1 MKLGI
6 QALKSTKE
14 KGTATKKMNKLG
26 PLLALVVLVVFVTIM
41 NPNFLAPANLLNLL
55 RQVSTNAL
63 IAFGMTFVIITGG
76 IDLSVGSTLAL
87 SSALMAGMIASG
99 LNPVLAMG
107 MGLLLGAFL
116 GACNG
121 VMITKGKMAPFIATL
136 ATMTIYRGLTLVY
149 TDGNPIT
156 GIGDSFI
163 FKYMGRGYLFG
174 IPFPVVV
181 MLLFFGV
188 LYVLLHKMTFGRK
201 TFALGG
207 NEKAAFIAGIKSDR
221 IKIAIYSISGLMAAV
236 AGIIITSRL
245 NSAQPTAGNA
255 YEMDAIASVVLGGTS
270 LSGGRGRLVGTL
282 IGALIIGTLNN
293 GLNLLGVSS
302 FYQQVVKGVVIIIAV
317 LLDRKNK
324 K

>member
-14 KGTATKKMNKLG
+14 KGPATKKMNKLG

-221 IKIAIYSISGLMAAV
+221 IKIAIYSISGLMGAV

>member
-1 MKLGI
+1 MNLGI
-6 QALKSTKE
+6 QALKSNKE
-14 KGTATKKMNKLG
+14 KGPAKKRLNKLG
-26 PLLALVVLVVFVTIM
+26 PLLALVVLVIFVTIM
-41 NPNFLAPANLLNLL
+41 NPSFMSPTNLLNLL

-87 SSALMAGMIASG
+87 SSALMAGMIASD
-99 LNPVLAMG
+99 LDPVLAMG
-107 MGLLLGAFL
+107 MGLVLGAFL

-174 IPFPVVV
+174 VPFPVVV

>member
-14 KGTATKKMNKLG
+14 KGPATKKLNKLG
-26 PLLALVVLVVFVTIM
+26 PLLALVVLIIFVSIM

>member
-1 MKLGI
+1 MSPGI
-6 QALKSTKE
+6 QSLKSNKE
-14 KGTATKKMNKLG
+14 KGPAKKTLNKLG
-26 PLLALVVLVVFVTIM
+26 PLLALVVLVIFVTIM
-41 NPNFLAPANLLNLL
+41 NPSFMSPTNLLNLL

-87 SSALMAGMIASG
+87 SSALMAGLIASG

-107 MGLLLGAFL
+107 VGLLLGAFL

>member
-1 MKLGI
+1 MNLGI
-6 QALKSTKE
+6 QALKSNKE
-14 KGTATKKMNKLG
+14 KGPAKKRLNKLG
-26 PLLALVVLVVFVTIM
+26 PLLALVVLVIFVTIM
-41 NPNFLAPANLLNLL
+41 NPSFMSPTNLLNLL

-99 LNPVLAMG
+99 LDPVLAMG
-107 MGLLLGAFL
+107 MGLVLGAFL

-156 GIGDSFI
+156 GIGNSFI

>member
-1 MKLGI
+1 MNLGI
-6 QALKSTKE
+6 QALKSNKE
-14 KGTATKKMNKLG
+14 KGPAKKRLNKLG
-26 PLLALVVLVVFVTIM
+26 PLLALVVLVVFVSIM
-41 NPNFLAPANLLNLL
+41 NPSFMAPTNLLNLL

-107 MGLLLGAFL
+107 IGLLLGAFL

>member
-1 MKLGI
+1 MNLGI
-6 QALKSTKE
+6 QALKSNKE
-14 KGTATKKMNKLG
+14 KGPAKKKLNKLG
-26 PLLALVVLVVFVTIM
+26 PLLALVVLVIFVTIM
-41 NPNFLAPANLLNLL
+41 NPSFMSPTNLLNLL

-99 LNPVLAMG
+99 LDPVLAMG
-107 MGLLLGAFL
+107 MGLVLGAFL

-156 GIGDSFI
+156 GIGNSFI

>member
-1 MKLGI
+1 MNLGI
-6 QALKSTKE
+6 QALKSNKE
-14 KGTATKKMNKLG
+14 KGPAKKRLNKLG
-26 PLLALVVLVVFVTIM
+26 PLLALVVLVIFVTIM
-41 NPNFLAPANLLNLL
+41 NPSFMSPTNLLNLL

-99 LNPVLAMG
+99 LDPVLAMG
-107 MGLLLGAFL
+107 MGLVLGAFL

-174 IPFPVVV
+174 VPFPVVV

>member
-1 MKLGI
+1 MNLGI
-6 QALKSTKE
+6 QTLKSNKE
-14 KGTATKKMNKLG
+14 KGPAKKRLNKLG
-26 PLLALVVLVVFVTIM
+26 PLLALVVLVIFVTIM
-41 NPNFLAPANLLNLL
+41 NPSFMSPTNLLNLL

-87 SSALMAGMIASG
+87 SSALMAGLIASG

-107 MGLLLGAFL
+107 VGLVLGAFL

>member
-1 MKLGI
+1 MNLGI
-6 QALKSTKE
+6 QALKSNKE
-14 KGTATKKMNKLG
+14 KGPAKKRLNKLG
-26 PLLALVVLVVFVTIM
+26 PLLALVVLVIFVTIM
-41 NPNFLAPANLLNLL
+41 NPSFMSPTNLLNLL

-107 MGLLLGAFL
+107 MGLVLGAFL

>member
-14 KGTATKKMNKLG
+14 KGPATKKMNKLG

-99 LNPVLAMG
+99 PNPVLAMG

>member
-1 MKLGI
+1 MNLGI
-6 QALKSTKE
+6 QALKSNKE
-14 KGTATKKMNKLG
+14 KGPAKKRLNKLG
-26 PLLALVVLVVFVTIM
+26 PLLALVVLVIFVTIM
-41 NPNFLAPANLLNLL
+41 NPSFMSPTNLLNLL

-107 MGLLLGAFL
+107 MGLVLGAFL

-156 GIGDSFI
+156 GIGNSFI

>member
-1 MKLGI
+1 MNLGI
-6 QALKSTKE
+6 QALKSNKE
-14 KGTATKKMNKLG
+14 KGPAKKRLNKLG
-26 PLLALVVLVVFVTIM
+26 PLLALVVLVIFVTIM
-41 NPNFLAPANLLNLL
+41 NPSFMSPTNLLNLL

-63 IAFGMTFVIITGG
+63 IAFGMTFGIITGG

-107 MGLLLGAFL
+107 MGLVLGAFL

>member
-1 MKLGI
+1 MNLGI
-6 QALKSTKE
+6 QSLKSNKE
-14 KGTATKKMNKLG
+14 KGPAKKRLNKLG
-26 PLLALVVLVVFVTIM
+26 PLLALVVLVIFVTIM
-41 NPNFLAPANLLNLL
+41 NPSFMSPTNLLNLL

-107 MGLLLGAFL
+107 MGLVLGAFL

>member
-14 KGTATKKMNKLG
+14 KGPATKKMNKLG

-107 MGLLLGAFL
+107 VGLLLGAFL

-293 GLNLLGVSS
+293 WLNLLGVSS